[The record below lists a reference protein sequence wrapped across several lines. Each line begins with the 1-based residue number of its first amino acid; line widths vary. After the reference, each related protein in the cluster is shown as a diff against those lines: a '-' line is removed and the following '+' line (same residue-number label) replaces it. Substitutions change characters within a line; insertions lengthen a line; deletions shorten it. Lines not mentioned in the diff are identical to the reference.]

1 MTIGEN
7 IRRLR
12 ELHELTQRELGAIA
26 GVSDKAVST
35 WENGAKM
42 PRMTA
47 IKRMAAYFG
56 IPAGDLLEEEKTA
69 VSAANTPF
77 AGALSTLCLSWG
89 RTPEQLASD
98 LKLSL
103 HRFQQLSAG
112 IPPTEEEAAL
122 ITSYFRSPRTVLR
135 DGTSPQMLDPSNVR
149 PIHLFPAAR
158 RIPVLGRVPAGVPIE
173 AVTDVI
179 EEIDLS
185 GHSVQDGYDYFGLL
199 VTGDSMFPEYL
210 DGDIVILRVQQ
221 TAETGDDVVAYI
233 GNSDATLKRLTVT
246 ENGIQLR
253 PLNPAYETRSFSNDE
268 IRTLPVT
275 IAGIVIEQR
284 RTRRRG

>member
-12 ELHELTQRELGAIA
+12 EMHELTQRELGAIA

-35 WENGAKM
+35 WENDFKI

-56 IPAGDLLEEEKTA
+56 IPAGDLLDDTHKKTSQTVA
-69 VSAANTPF
+69 FSTI
-77 AGALSTLCLSWG
+77 LSQWCLSWG
-89 RTPEQLASD
+89 RTPEQVAVE
-98 LKLSL
+98 L
-103 HRFQQLSAG
+103 HLPSNRMQQLMAG
-112 IPPTEEEAAL
+112 TTPTEEELAL
-122 ITSYFRSPRTVLR
+122 LSSYFHTPRTVLR
-135 DGTSPQMLDPSNVR
+135 DGTSPLAEDLHNVK
-149 PIHLFPAAR
+149 PIHLFPASR

-179 EEIDLS
+179 EEIELS

-210 DGDIVILRVQQ
+210 DGDIVILRAQQ

-253 PLNPAYETRSFSNDE
+253 PLNPAYEIRSFSSDE

>member
-12 ELHELTQRELGAIA
+12 ELHELTQRELGQIA

-35 WENGAKM
+35 WENGTKT

-47 IKRMAAYFG
+47 IKRMAAFFG
-56 IPAGDLLEEEKTA
+56 IPAGDLLDDDA
-69 VSAANTPF
+69 Q
-77 AGALSTLCLSWG
+77 
-89 RTPEQLASD
+89 RI
-98 LKLSL
+98 
-103 HRFQQLSAG
+103 QQPSAG
-112 IPPTEEEAAL
+112 GAPAAGISALTDAKPP
-122 ITSYFRSPRTVLR
+122 SSRTVLR
-135 DGTSPQMLDPSNVR
+135 DGTSPLTPDLHNVT
-149 PIHLFPAAR
+149 PIHLFPTTR
-158 RIPVLGRVPAGVPIE
+158 RIPVLGRVPAGIPIE
-173 AVTDVI
+173 AVTDII

-199 VTGDSMFPEYL
+199 VTGDSMLPEYR
-210 DGDIVILRVQQ
+210 DGDIVILRMQQ
-221 TAETGDDVVAYI
+221 TAQTGDDVVAYI

-253 PLNPAYETRSFSNDE
+253 PLNPAYEIRSFSNDE

-284 RTRRRG
+284 RVRRHG

>member
-1 MTIGEN
+1 MKIGEN

-35 WENGAKM
+35 WENGSKA

-47 IKRMAAYFG
+47 IKRIAEYFG
-56 IPAGDLLEEEKTA
+56 IPAGDLLEDTLQKT
-69 VSAANTPF
+69 VPSTPF
-77 AGALSTLCLSWG
+77 STILSQWCLAWG
-89 RTPEQLASD
+89 RTPEQVAED
-98 LKLSL
+98 LHFSTN
-103 HRFQQLSAG
+103 RMQQLMAG
-112 IPPTEEEAAL
+112 TVPTETEIAL
-122 ITSYFRSPRTVLR
+122 LSSYFRTPRTVLR
-135 DGTSPQMLDPSNVR
+135 DGTSPLAEDLDNVK
-149 PIHLFPAAR
+149 PVHLFPGTR

-185 GHSVQDGYDYFGLL
+185 AHTVQDGYDYFGLL

-253 PLNPAYETRSFSNDE
+253 PLNPAYQIRSFSNDE

>member
-35 WENGAKM
+35 WENGSKT

-47 IKRMAAYFG
+47 IKRMAEYFG
-56 IPAGDLLEEEKTA
+56 IPAGDLLEDIHNKTA
-69 VSAANTPF
+69 QPATFSTV
-77 AGALSTLCLSWG
+77 LSQWCLSWG
-89 RTPEQLASD
+89 RTPEQVAEE
-98 LKLSL
+98 L
-103 HRFQQLSAG
+103 HLPTSRMQQLMAG
-112 IPPTEEEAAL
+112 NPPTEEEIAL
-122 ITSYFRSPRTVLR
+122 LSSHFRSPRTVLR
-135 DGTSPQMLDPSNVR
+135 DGTSPLSEDLHNVK
-149 PIHLFPAAR
+149 PVHLFPAAR

-173 AVTDVI
+173 AVTDII

-185 GHSVQDGYDYFGLL
+185 GHSVQDGYEYFGLL

-210 DGDIVILRVQQ
+210 DGDIVILRMQQ
-221 TAETGDDVVAYI
+221 TAQTGDDVVAYI
-233 GNSDATLKRLTVT
+233 GSSDATLKRLTVT

-253 PLNPAYETRSFSNDE
+253 PLNPAYEIRSFSNDE

-284 RTRRRG
+284 RTRRHG

>member
-1 MTIGEN
+1 MTIGDN

-35 WENGAKM
+35 WENGFKT

-56 IPAGDLLEEEKTA
+56 IPAGDLLDDTHKETTQS
-69 VSAANTPF
+69 VTFSAI
-77 AGALSTLCLSWG
+77 LSQWCLSWG
-89 RTPEQLASD
+89 RTPEQVAEELH
-98 LKLSL
+98 LSTN
-103 HRFQQLSAG
+103 RMQQLMAG
-112 IPPTEEEAAL
+112 TTPTEEEVTL
-122 ITSYFRSPRTVLR
+122 LSSYFRTPHTVLR
-135 DGTSPQMLDPSNVR
+135 DGTSPLAEDLHNVK
-149 PIHLFPAAR
+149 PIHLFPASR

-179 EEIDLS
+179 EEIELS

-233 GNSDATLKRLTVT
+233 GNADATLKRLTVT

-253 PLNPAYETRSFSNDE
+253 PLNPAYEIRSFSNDE

>member
-1 MTIGEN
+1 MAIGEN

-12 ELHELTQRELGAIA
+12 ELHELTQRELGVIA

-35 WENGAKM
+35 WENGTKM

-47 IKRMAAYFG
+47 IKRMATYFG
-56 IPAGDLLEEEKTA
+56 IPAGDLLEDDAQRIRQASIHTA
-69 VSAANTPF
+69 SAA
-77 AGALSTLCLSWG
+77 AGSTLIDTTS
-89 RTPEQLASD
+89 RT
-98 LKLSL
+98 
-103 HRFQQLSAG
+103 
-112 IPPTEEEAAL
+112 
-122 ITSYFRSPRTVLR
+122 PRTVLK
-135 DGTSPQMLDPSNVR
+135 DGTSPLSPDLHNVT
-149 PIHLFPAAR
+149 PIHLFPTSR

-173 AVTDVI
+173 AVTDII

-199 VTGDSMFPEYL
+199 VTGDSMLPEYR
-210 DGDIVILRVQQ
+210 DGDIVILRMQQ
-221 TAETGDDVVAYI
+221 TAQTGDDVVAYI

-253 PLNPAYETRSFSNDE
+253 PLNPAYEIRSFSGEE

-284 RTRRRG
+284 RTRRHG

>member
-1 MTIGEN
+1 MAIGDN

-12 ELHELTQRELGAIA
+12 ELHELTQRELGTIA

-56 IPAGDLLEEEKTA
+56 IPAGDLLEDDA
-69 VSAANTPF
+69 QRLRSIPH
-77 AGALSTLCLSWG
+77 TL
-89 RTPEQLASD
+89 
-98 LKLSL
+98 
-103 HRFQQLSAG
+103 
-112 IPPTEEEAAL
+112 PTEDTAL
-122 ITSYFRSPRTVLR
+122 LGTPSRSPRTVLR
-135 DGTSPQMLDPSNVR
+135 DGTSPLTPDLQNVR
-149 PIHLFPAAR
+149 PIHLFPTSR

-173 AVTDVI
+173 AVTDII

-199 VTGDSMFPEYL
+199 VTGDSMLPEYR
-210 DGDIVILRVQQ
+210 DGDIVILRMQQ
-221 TAETGDDVVAYI
+221 TAQTGDDVVAYI

-253 PLNPAYETRSFSNDE
+253 PLNPAYNIRSFSNEE

-284 RTRRRG
+284 RTRRHG